1 MRPPL
6 HWPTPGSR
14 AGPSPCRTRT
24 PDDTSPSAAGAP
36 ARSFHAAVDAGA
48 AAVTALHEGLATV
61 PDNTIS
67 AHDSAQQLVGLTPRT
82 TGQWLTQ
89 IGL

>member
-6 HWPTPGSR
+6 HWPTPGR
-14 AGPSPCRTRT
+14 PLTLPDPHPMT
-24 PDDTSPSAAGAP
+24 PHPVPPSAHRPAP
-36 ARSFHAAVDAGA
+36 STPPQTRER
-48 AAVTALHEGLATV
+48 AVTALHEGLAIV
-61 PDNTIS
+61 PDKIIS
-67 AHDSAQQLVGLTPRT
+67 AHDSARQFLGLTPRT

>member
-6 HWPTPGSR
+6 QWPTR
-14 AGPSPCRTRT
+14 VGPSPCRTRT
-24 PDDTSPSAAGAP
+24 PDDTSPSAAAGAP
-36 ARSFHAAVDAGA
+36 ARSFHAAADAGA
-48 AAVTALHEGLATV
+48 PAVTALHEGLAIV
-61 PDNTIS
+61 PDKIIS
-67 AHDSAQQLVGLTPRT
+67 EHDSAQQFLGLTPRT